1 MQQDKLEIYL
11 KHAGYL
17 ETLSG
22 VTTRVFDVYN
32 RALLPSHNDYC
43 RTKCSMCGNECNPE
57 NVYLY
62 GGYEADRW
70 SGRYIFYCPAGY
82 VFVATTLEKKDRFS
96 MDSLISGPIAMG
108 EDIPADSGVLAESA
122 RSLAAS
128 AEAAKAAS
136 IETAFATSAEVAY
149 LTTAGVSALSEIAA
163 AMCGYVGG
171 FPISEVD
178 RKHQQSTLHN
188 IMYSLSESERSQ
200 YPIESESELQKYIA
214 QGNKPRSQELLNRLL
229 GAIYFQSG
237 GDFKVIKARAI
248 ELIVLLSRA
257 SIQGGAQVDEIFW
270 LNSEYISQ
278 IETIERIDDLN
289 VWLTEIMH
297 RFVSY
302 VFDFESVKHTDV
314 IFKAV
319 EYIKG
324 HLSEKISLNDVADH
338 VFLSKSYLSRVFKQ
352 EMNCSLTSYIS
363 KLRVEMAKDL
373 LMDNSINIVDIAYMV
388 GFEDQSYFTKVFKRF
403 CGCSP
408 GKYRGQRGRL

>member
-1 MQQDKLEIYL
+1 MQQDKQEIYM
-11 KHAGYL
+11 KHASYL

-22 VTTRVFDVYN
+22 VFTRVFDVFN
-32 RALLPSHNDYC
+32 RTLLPSSNDYC
-43 RTKCSMCGNECNPE
+43 QKSCYMCGGECEPE

-62 GGYEADRW
+62 GSYEADRW

-82 VFVATTLEKKDRFS
+82 VFVATTLDKKDRFS
-96 MDSLISGPIAMG
+96 MDALIAGPIVMG
-108 EDIPADSGVLAESA
+108 EDAPAAD
-122 RSLAAS
+122 
-128 AEAAKAAS
+128 
-136 IETAFATSAEVAY
+136 TSAGDASTGDAPAEGMRTESVSQTAY
-149 LTTAGVSALSEIAA
+149 AGVTCKSTAEVGALSEVAA
-163 AMCGYVGG
+163 AVCGYVGG

-178 RKHQQSTLHN
+178 RRHQQSALHN
-188 IMYSLSESERSQ
+188 IMYSISESERAQ
-200 YPIESESELQKYIA
+200 YPIESEAELQKYIA

-257 SIQGGAQVDEIFW
+257 SIQGGAQIDEIFW
-270 LNSEYISQ
+270 LNSEYIRQ

-302 VFDFESVKHTDV
+302 VFDFESVKHSDV

-363 KLRVEMAKDL
+363 KLRVEMAKEL

-408 GKYRGQRGRL
+408 GKFRGQRGRL